1 MKRTSVIFKHPSE
14 IELRRSNVPSPGE
27 GEVLVQTQMSPISP
41 GSEML
46 VYRGQFPLGL
56 AVDDN
61 IPALGRK
68 FKYPLKYGYASV
80 GQIIGIG
87 RSVPKSRLNQKVF
100 CFHPHESHYVVGQD
114 QPIPVP
120 ADIDPTEAL
129 FLPNMETSVNFL
141 MDGRPVIGET
151 VVVFGQGIVGLLT
164 TALLAMFPLNVLVT
178 LDRFPVRR
186 EKSLKAGARISLDP
200 DTPHMLED
208 LAAVLGSGSGDGGVD
223 LVYEITG
230 NPEALNQAIA
240 IAGFGAR
247 VVVGSWYGSKK
258 AKLNL
263 GAGYH
268 RNRICLISSQVS
280 SLSPEFSGRW
290 SKDRRLDAAWDM
302 IRRVKPAGLITHRID
317 IRQAK
322 EAYKLLDKKP
332 QEAIQVI
339 LTYDH

>member
-1 MKRTSVIFKHPSE
+1 MRRTSVIFKHPSE
-14 IELRRSNVPSPGE
+14 IELRRSNIPSPGE
-27 GEVLVQTQMSPISP
+27 GEVLVQTHMSAISP

-56 AVDDN
+56 LVDDN
-61 IPALGRK
+61 IPALSRK

-87 RSVPKSRLNQKVF
+87 RSVPKSRLNQKIF

-114 QPIPVP
+114 QPIPIP
-120 ADIDPTEAL
+120 ADIDLTEAL

-164 TALLAMFPLNVLVT
+164 TALLAMFPLNALVT
-178 LDRFPVRR
+178 LDRFSIRR

-208 LAAVLGSGSGDGGVD
+208 LAAAIESGSKTGGVD

-230 NPEALNQAIA
+230 NPETLNQAIV

-247 VVVGSWYGSKK
+247 VVVGSWYGDKK
-258 AKLNL
+258 AELNL
-263 GAGYH
+263 GAGFH
-268 RNRICLISSQVS
+268 RNRIRLISSQVS
-280 SLSPEFSGRW
+280 SLSPEYSGRW
-290 SKDRRLDAAWDM
+290 SKNRRLDAAWDM
-302 IRRVKPAGLITHRID
+302 IRRVNPAGLITHRFD
-317 IRQAK
+317 IRQAQQ
-322 EAYKLLDKKP
+322 AYKLLDKKP

-339 LTYDH
+339 FTYDH

>member
-1 MKRTSVIFKHPSE
+1 MERISAIFKNPSE
-14 IELRRSNVPSPGE
+14 IELRRSSVPSPAE
-27 GEVLVQTQMSPISP
+27 GEVLIKTHMSAISP

-56 AVDDN
+56 PVDDT
-61 IPALGRK
+61 IPALARQ

-80 GQIIGIG
+80 GEIIEIG
-87 RSVPKSRLNQKVF
+87 RSVPINCLNQKIF
-100 CFHPHESHYVVGQD
+100 CFHPHESHYVVTQD
-114 QPIPVP
+114 QLIPVP

-164 TALLAMFPLNVLVT
+164 TTLLAKFPLDALVT

-186 EKSLKAGARISLDP
+186 KKSLEAGARISLDP
-200 DTPHMLED
+200 DTPHLLED
-208 LAAVLGSGSGDGGVD
+208 LAASIESGSGDRGVD
-223 LVYEITG
+223 LVYEISG
-230 NPEALNQAIA
+230 NPEALNQAIG

-247 VVVGSWYGSKK
+247 IVIGSWYGNKK
-258 AKLNL
+258 TELDL
-263 GAGYH
+263 GAGFH
-268 RNRICLISSQVS
+268 RNRIRLISSQVS

-290 SKDRRLDAAWDM
+290 SKDRRLNAAWDM
-302 IRRVKPAGLITHRID
+302 IRRVKPAGFITHRFD
-317 IRQAK
+317 VHQAK
-322 EAYKLLDKKP
+322 EAYELLDKRP

-339 LTYDH
+339 LTYDQ